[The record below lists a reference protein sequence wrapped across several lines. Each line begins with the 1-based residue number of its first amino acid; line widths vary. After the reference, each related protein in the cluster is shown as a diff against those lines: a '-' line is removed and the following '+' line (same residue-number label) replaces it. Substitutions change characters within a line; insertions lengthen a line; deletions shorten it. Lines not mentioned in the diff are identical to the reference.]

1 MQWQI
6 NDYEKIIYVI
16 IFVGIEKI
24 LTPMG
29 FSKALDNLNHD
40 LFITKLYAYGFNSL
54 LMITCIIDNKRQ
66 KSNRFFRI
74 GHSWCKEFLK
84 DLHWTQCFLN
94 IDLFNLAE
102 STEACNFADD
112 KIVFVRDKDLQ
123 KLISRFRTW
132 WSLSYWMVW
141 KQLHETKPR
150 QVPSINFWMKY

>member
-1 MQWQI
+1 MKIYEKLMQWQI

-40 LFITKLYAYGFNSL
+40 LFITKLYAYGYFM

-74 GHSWCKEFLK
+74 GHS
-84 DLHWTQCFLN
+84 
-94 IDLFNLAE
+94 
-102 STEACNFADD
+102 
-112 KIVFVRDKDLQ
+112 
-123 KLISRFRTW
+123 
-132 WSLSYWMVW
+132 
-141 KQLHETKPR
+141 
-150 QVPSINFWMKY
+150 